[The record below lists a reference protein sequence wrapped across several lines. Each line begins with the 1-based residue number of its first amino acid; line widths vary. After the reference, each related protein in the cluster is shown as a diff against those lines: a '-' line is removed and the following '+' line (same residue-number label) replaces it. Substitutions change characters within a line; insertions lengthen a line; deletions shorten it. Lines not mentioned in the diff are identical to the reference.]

1 MQIAVNNLDQDEAT
15 SQQSLQWISFNDLSV
30 TEEAYE
36 RLRQEVIEHGLND
49 NPPTYDEFVAKN

>member
-1 MQIAVNNLDQDEAT
+1 MQIAVNNLGQDEAT

-36 RLRQEVIEHGLND
+36 RLRQEVIEYGLND

>member
-36 RLRQEVIEHGLND
+36 RLRQEVIEYGLTD